1 MTPSE
6 IAGRLMMLAAQ
17 MEGEKRDSAAQACA
31 EAAALILV
39 YLDNTTGNGG
49 DAYDRSV
56 NSTPTTA
63 TVTPLF
69 GSVLKKNLDV

>member
-6 IAGRLMMLAAQ
+6 IAGRLMMLASQ
-17 MEGEKRDSAAQACA
+17 MEAEKRDSAAQACA
-31 EAAALILV
+31 EAAALILI

-49 DAYDRSV
+49 EAYDRSIQ
-56 NSTPTTA
+56 STPVNA

-69 GSVLKKNLDV
+69 NSILKKDL

>member
-6 IAGRLMMLAAQ
+6 IAGRLMMLASQ
-17 MEGEKRDSAAQACA
+17 MASEKRDSAAQACA
-31 EAAALILV
+31 EGAALILV

-49 DAYDRSV
+49 EAYERSV
-56 NSTPTTA
+56 NA

-69 GSVLKKNLDV
+69 NSILKDK

>member
-6 IAGRLMMLAAQ
+6 IAGRLMMLASQ
-17 MEGEKRDSAAQACA
+17 MEAEKRDSAAQACA

-39 YLDNTTGNGG
+39 YLDTTTGNGG
-49 DAYDRSV
+49 EAYDRSIKA
-56 NSTPTTA
+56 TPVDA

-69 GSVLKKNLDV
+69 NSILKKDL